1 MFPYIKLTHIT
12 GEVIWIRY
20 DTIVQVYMDN
30 GNTSI
35 STTTEDGDFEVVQS
49 VDYVIEQL
57 KKFYPTP
64 PAYQSSIGEG
74 VNAIQ
79 DPFGFNITP
88 LDYSIK

>member
-1 MFPYIKLTHIT
+1 M
-12 GEVIWIRY
+12 
-20 DTIVQVYMDN
+20 QVYENN
-30 GNTSI
+30 GDTSI
-35 STTTEDGDFEVVQS
+35 ATTTEDGDFDVQQS
-49 VDYVIEQL
+49 VEDVIEQL
-57 KKFYPTP
+57 KKFYPIS

>member
-1 MFPYIKLTHIT
+1 MFPYIKLTYLN
-12 GEVIWIRY
+12 GEIIWIRY
-20 DTIVQVYMDN
+20 DTIAQVYEDS

-35 STTTEDGDFEVVQS
+35 STTTEDGDFEVRQS